1 MNESISRILERLIQS
16 YNTAMQTDRPL
27 LLPREILRFL
37 QIIQRIKKKRKVYNE
52 NKEISMFPN
61 TDSPT
66 AINQD
71 DAPKRLGVMTEQV
84 LFRLSLMGISLFS
97 HKENMIHMNEYIWI
111 HWCVVAQTTYEKTK
125 AQSFIHNDGALAT
138 RKNTIEW

>member
-37 QIIQRIKKKRKVYNE
+37 QIIQRIKKKRKVYTE

-97 HKENMIHMNEYIWI
+97 HKENMIHMNEYI
-111 HWCVVAQTTYEKTK
+111 
-125 AQSFIHNDGALAT
+125 
-138 RKNTIEW
+138 